1 METNTGTNFMQEQKV
16 IKLSPEQ
23 IEERKIKLDQTQMN
37 LEMAELNIV
46 HVKRAIEN
54 NLPVREAKNQLVTLE
69 KNVDVF
75 KHNIVALKLQIDRGE
90 M

>member
-1 METNTGTNFMQEQKV
+1 METNTANFMQEQKV

-69 KNVDVF
+69 KNVEVF
-75 KHNIVALKLQIDRGE
+75 KHNIIALKLQIEKGE